1 MKRRDALIL
10 MAATPAL
17 AARAQSSPT
26 SEGSLQALVEQRAGA
41 QDLTPDTALAAAR
54 IDGMK
59 IELGARACGPDSLF
73 EIGSI
78 TKTFTALLLADA
90 VVRGKLKL
98 EDPVEQVLPQSIKL
112 RDSKDQPLRWLDLAT
127 QRSGLP
133 RLPSNMAPRTPA
145 NPYVDYDDEAL
156 LSFLKDWHP
165 TRERQAVYEYSNL
178 GFGLMGRALAWKA
191 GKPYATLLE
200 ERVLKPLALDEVMLV
215 PSGSRR
221 LVDGHDAKGKVVP
234 HWGFTEAIA
243 AAGALLA
250 TPRGLA
256 RYAQAA
262 VGAFEHPLKEAFALC
277 LQRRADGAA
286 PKNPIGL
293 AWNLAPLD
301 QRWIYGHDGGTFGFS
316 SSLWLDVDR
325 ARASLA
331 LCAAFV
337 PVTDLG
343 LHLIDSRIPL
353 QDFSSTKQAAVTV
366 DAEQLAALDG
376 TYAMNPQFKITISAR
391 GARLFAQATG
401 QGEFELFAKGPR
413 EFFARVTPLPIKF
426 DGDTGPTPGL
436 TVLQGGQH
444 LRFVK
449 E

>member
-17 AARAQSSPT
+17 AARAQSQAPT
-26 SEGSLQALVEQRAGA
+26 GLQALVEQRAGA

-59 IELGARACGPDSLF
+59 IELGARTCGPDALF

-78 TKTFTALLLADA
+78 SKTFTALLLADA
-90 VVRGKLKL
+90 VVQGKLKL

-133 RLPSNMAPRTPA
+133 RLPANMAPRTPA
-145 NPYVDYDDEAL
+145 NPYIDYDDEAL
-156 LSFLKDWHP
+156 LSFLKDWQP
-165 TRERQAVYEYSNL
+165 TRERQAAYEYSNL
-178 GFGLMGRALAWKA
+178 GFGLLGRALAWQA
-191 GKPYATLLE
+191 GKPYAALLD
-200 ERVLKPLALDEVMLV
+200 ERVLRPLALDEVMLV
-215 PSGSRR
+215 PTGSRR

-234 HWGFTEAIA
+234 HWSFTEATA
-243 AAGALLA
+243 GAGALLA

-262 VGAFEHPLKEAFALC
+262 IGAFEHPLKEAFALC

-316 SSLWLDVDR
+316 STLWLDPDC

-337 PVTDLG
+337 PVTDFG

-353 QDFSSTKQAAVTV
+353 QDFSSLKQKAAVV
-366 DAEQLAALDG
+366 DAERLAALAG
-376 TYAMNPQFKITISAR
+376 SYALNPQFKITISAR

-401 QGEFELFAKGPR
+401 QGEFELFARSPR
-413 EFFARVTPLPIKF
+413 EFFARVTPLTIKF
-426 DGDTGPTPGL
+426 DGDAGPAPAL
-436 TVLQGGQH
+436 TVLQGGNN
-444 LRFVK
+444 LKLVK